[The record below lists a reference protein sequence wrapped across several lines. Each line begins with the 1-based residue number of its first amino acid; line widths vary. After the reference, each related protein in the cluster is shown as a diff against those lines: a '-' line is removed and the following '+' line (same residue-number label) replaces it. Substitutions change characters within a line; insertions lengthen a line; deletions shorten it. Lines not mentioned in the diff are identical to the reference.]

1 MILDDH
7 KVAFIVCVDNVQYYE
22 ECRWYIE
29 RLYIPSGFVTDI
41 ICITGAESIA
51 EAYNFAMESSDARYK
66 VYLHQDVFIYY
77 REFLIDTLRIFEL
90 NDRLGLLGVL
100 GGVNLPENAIAYNA
114 WNRGG
119 CFFCLNNSVGT
130 DLQFYDQCTEQTG
143 YMKAEA
149 VDGMLLMT
157 QYDIRWRED
166 LALRWDFYDISH
178 SLEFRRRGYHVGI
191 PFQKEPWC
199 MHDCGYTHIK
209 EDKSR
214 ENLLREYQDFF
225 NKEYV
230 PLPEEQLDRWQG
242 GERLKLQEQLAG
254 VMKKCFDTGM
264 FDQISGIWQSF
275 GNREIASNELQYA
288 LNLAEIYIKEK
299 KDVGDAGSFFFEVSG
314 FNAMKAKY
322 DTIKF
327 LLRHI
332 ENNTS
337 PEKMD
342 RLIEMMRR
350 EELSAEAL
358 WCIGRHCAFKM
369 GKMFERLF
377 EYCSGQAFL

>member
-7 KVAFIVCVDNVQYYE
+7 RVAFIVCVDNVQYYE

-29 RLYIPSGFVTDI
+29 RLYVPDGFVTDI

-51 EAYNFAMESSDARYK
+51 EAYNSAMESSDARYK
-66 VYLHQDVFIYY
+66 VYLHQDVFIYH
-77 REFLIDTLRIFEL
+77 REFLLDTLRIFEL
-90 NDRLGLLGVL
+90 DDRLGLLGML
-100 GGVNLPENAIAYNA
+100 GGVNLPEDAIAYNA

-119 CFFCLNNSVGT
+119 CFFCLNNSAGT

-166 LALRWDFYDISH
+166 LALGWDFYDISH

-209 EDKSR
+209 GDKSR

-225 NKEYV
+225 HKEYV
-230 PLPEEQLDRWQG
+230 PLQGGRLECCQG
-242 GERLKLQEQLAG
+242 GERLKIQKQLAG
-254 VMKKCFDTGM
+254 VMIKCFDTGM
-264 FDQISGIWQSF
+264 FDQISSIRQSL
-275 GNREIASNELQYA
+275 GNRKIVSNELQYA
-288 LNLAEIYIKEK
+288 LNLAEIYAEK
-299 KDVGDAGSFFFEVSG
+299 KR
-314 FNAMKAKY
+314 M
-322 DTIKF
+322 
-327 LLRHI
+327 
-332 ENNTS
+332 
-337 PEKMD
+337 
-342 RLIEMMRR
+342 
-350 EELSAEAL
+350 
-358 WCIGRHCAFKM
+358 
-369 GKMFERLF
+369 
-377 EYCSGQAFL
+377 